1 MNIHNCHL
9 SLRIIKCE
17 MLSRA
22 LENSSSLLNSLSAT
36 CQNVSTHPTIFL
48 LVFWG
53 FFFALHF
60 TNQTSHKFSLHISM
74 RNMRTKIGI
83 TRTCR
88 NLMENEQQQQQKNNS
103 KFSQGPLQ
111 AFVMKARSS
120 PDDIQILKRHK
131 VIAYAPKHIQN
142 YLVSTFSLV
151 RFVLTPRCYVMHV
164 KAERRA
170 F

>member
-1 MNIHNCHL
+1 
-9 SLRIIKCE
+9 
-17 MLSRA
+17 
-22 LENSSSLLNSLSAT
+22 
-36 CQNVSTHPTIFL
+36 
-48 LVFWG
+48 
-53 FFFALHF
+53 
-60 TNQTSHKFSLHISM
+60 
-74 RNMRTKIGI
+74 
-83 TRTCR
+83 
-88 NLMENEQQQQQKNNS
+88 MENEQQQQQQKNNS

-120 PDDIQILKRHK
+120 PDDMQILKRHK

-164 KAERRA
+164 KAERGA